1 MEPINVLSLFDGMGC
16 GRIALERLGIP
27 IKYYFAS
34 EINKHAIGV
43 TRIKFPQNIHK
54 GSVTDVSTYDLPK
67 IDLLLGGSPCQGFS
81 FAGKGLNFDDPRSSL
96 FFEYV
101 RILKE
106 CRIVNPNVLY
116 LLENV
121 RMKKEHEDVISR
133 ILEIQPININSNLV
147 SAQNRERLYWTN
159 IAMAQRG
166 LFGDNYCTIPQP
178 KDKGIFLRDILQ
190 QEVDEKYYLS
200 DKALARINR
209 KTYSQPK
216 INPDKSGTINTKNNS
231 GQLSVDSGTTL
242 IISDRGPQGQYIVTE
257 NKTGALSAHDG
268 CGWDHYIVENKGV
281 LNDNGTLVDCEKA
294 NCIDANYFKGMDN
307 HSQRTMIVHTLE
319 PINVSKDN
327 LILQRMRG
335 DNPGGERAVD
345 GKVPCLSSNSWEHN
359 NHLMEIRQVIQLNE
373 SKESGGVQPYQQN
386 RVYDINGIA
395 PALSAELG
403 GERTHLIKV
412 PQTERVYDTDD
423 KSVTIGARQGGMGAG
438 TGLYNIQERIR
449 RLTPIEVCRLQTV
462 PDDYFFHEGKQI
474 VSDSQIYKM
483 IGNGWTIDAI
493 VHILSHIK
501 FE

>member
-1 MEPINVLSLFDGMGC
+1 MESINVLSLFDGMGC
-16 GRIALERLGIP
+16 GRIALDRLGVP
-27 IKYYFAS
+27 IKFYFAS
-34 EINKHAIGV
+34 EIDKHAIGV
-43 TRIKFPQNIHK
+43 TRAKFPQNIHK
-54 GSVTDVSTYDLPK
+54 GSVTDVSAYDLPK

-106 CRIVNPNVLY
+106 CRSVNPSVLF

-159 IAMAQRG
+159 ISMAQRG

-200 DKALARINR
+200 EKALARINR

-216 INPDKSGTINTKNNS
+216 VNPDKSGTINTKNNS

-242 IISDRGPQGQYIVTE
+242 IMQ
-257 NKTGALSAHDG
+257 
-268 CGWDHYIVENKGV
+268 GV
-281 LNDNGTLVDCEKA
+281 LNDNGNLVDCEKV

-307 HSQRTMIVHTLE
+307 HSPLTMIVHTLE
-319 PINVSKDN
+319 PICVAMRGRNPEDPSDRTTGIHTEQRLEPNHTGKTICLTSVSKDN
-327 LILQRMRG
+327 LIKEVM
-335 DNPGGERAVD
+335 
-345 GKVPCLSSNSWEHN
+345 
-359 NHLMEIRQVIQLNE
+359 QLNE

-386 RVYDINGIA
+386 RVYSINGIA

-403 GERTHLIKV
+403 GERTHLMKV
-412 PQTERVYDTDD
+412 PQAERVYNTDD
-423 KSVTIGARQGGMGAG
+423 KSVTIGARSGGMGAG
-438 TGLYNIQERIR
+438 TGLYNVKERIR

-474 VSDSQIYKM
+474 VSDSQM
-483 IGNGWTIDAI
+483 CNTI
-493 VHILSHIK
+493 VNQLLTPHPYSPLSWCYRLSLPNRIDPQRN
-501 FE
+501 ETTSE

>member
-27 IKYYFAS
+27 IKLYFAS
-34 EINKHAIGV
+34 EIDKHAIGV
-43 TRIKFPQNIHK
+43 TRIKYPQNIHK
-54 GSVTDVSTYDLPK
+54 GSVTDVSAYDLPK

-106 CRIVNPNVLY
+106 CRKVNPNVLY

-159 IAMAQRG
+159 ISMSQRG

-178 KDKGIFLRDILQ
+178 KDKCIFLRDILQ

-200 DKALARINR
+200 EKALARINR

-216 INPDKSGTINTKNNS
+216 VNPDKSGTINTKNNS

-242 IISDRGPQGQYIVTE
+242 IMQ
-257 NKTGALSAHDG
+257 
-268 CGWDHYIVENKGV
+268 GV
-281 LNDNGTLVDCEKA
+281 LNDNGNLVDCDKA

-319 PINVSKDN
+319 PICVAMRGRNPEDPSDRTPGTPTEQRLEPNHTGKTICLTSVSKDN
-327 LILQRMRG
+327 LIK
-335 DNPGGERAVD
+335 EV
-345 GKVPCLSSNSWEHN
+345 V
-359 NHLMEIRQVIQLNE
+359 QLNE
-373 SKESGGVQPYQQN
+373 SKESGGIQPYQQN
-386 RVYDINGIA
+386 RVYHPDGLI
-395 PALSAELG
+395 PALLAGMSCG
-403 GERTHLIKV
+403 THEILEPHKV
-412 PQTERVYDTDD
+412 PQAERIYDTDD

-438 TGLYNIQERIR
+438 TGLYNVKERIR
-449 RLTPIEVCRLQTV
+449 RLTPIECCRLQTV

-493 VHILSHIK
+493 AHILSYAK
-501 FE
+501 FESNQGTERTRE